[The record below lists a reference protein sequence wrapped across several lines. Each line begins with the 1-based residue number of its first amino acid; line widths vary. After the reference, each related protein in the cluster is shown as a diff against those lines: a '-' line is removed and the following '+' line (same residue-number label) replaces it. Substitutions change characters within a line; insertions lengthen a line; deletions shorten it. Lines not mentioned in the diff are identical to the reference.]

1 MVMESPTPRLEIF
14 IIPLKLKKLISQVK
28 NFHNLKKPRDTGI
41 NSWMFHTNAIC
52 AEHSQISNEN
62 ALLSFLLYTICK
74 IMFLCTS
81 IQLELKQM
89 MLDKLSFQINKQKHA
104 IFTSLVHATC
114 FISFS
119 LPTLWSVGPYSITG
133 LNKSVSSW
141 GWAK

>member
-1 MVMESPTPRLEIF
+1 MESPTPRLEIL
-14 IIPLKLKKLISQVK
+14 PLKLKKLISQVK
-28 NFHNLKKPRDTGI
+28 NFHWKSQEIPVSIHGCFTQ
-41 NSWMFHTNAIC
+41 MQC

-62 ALLSFLLYTICK
+62 APLSFFQYTICK